1 MNRERRSFR
10 QNPPHPPHPQP
21 PREKIPMCIWNP
33 NFRLHQDETITTT
46 TTANDR
52 LPPPTSFYTDTTTDG
67 TTSLKSLP
75 PDLPTEPR
83 AWTPPP
89 RLGSF
94 SGSFSDEEDGGTVMV
109 VAAQIEPTPDSP
121 EPRLISFLLFM
132 PN

>member
-10 QNPPHPPHPQP
+10 HNPPHPPHPQP
-21 PREKIPMCIWNP
+21 PRENIPLCIWNP
-33 NFRLHQDETITTT
+33 NFRLHQEETTTT

-67 TTSLKSLP
+67 TTSLRSLP
-75 PDLPTEPR
+75 TDLPTEPR

-89 RLGSF
+89 CLGSF
-94 SGSFSDEEDGGTVMV
+94 SSDEEEGGTIMV

-121 EPRLISFLLFM
+121 EPRLISFLLS
-132 PN
+132 